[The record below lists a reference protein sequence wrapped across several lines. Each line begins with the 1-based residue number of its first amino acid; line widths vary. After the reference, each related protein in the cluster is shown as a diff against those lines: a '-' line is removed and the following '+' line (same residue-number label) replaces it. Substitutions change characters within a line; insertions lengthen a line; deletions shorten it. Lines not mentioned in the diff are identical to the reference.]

1 MKEIQPKVSVLMP
14 IYDTK
19 ERHLRDS
26 IESILNQTFKDFEFL
41 ILNDSP
47 YNLHLKK
54 IVESYKDIRISYY
67 ENERNLGITPSRNKL
82 IALAKGEYLAVMDH
96 DDISLPKRLEKQ
108 VACLDLDLQIGVVG
122 CWVERF
128 PHKKIKRPLEKDED
142 IKKSLMMLCPIIHPA
157 SMIRADVLRERNIY
171 YEEEFSPSEDY
182 MLWCRLIPHT
192 QFYNIQEVLF
202 KYREHFTNTTKKQFN
217 KMQQA
222 TERIYCFVRQTHPV
236 LWKDFQ
242 QKAFHIY
249 RLRLFGFIP
258 CLTMI
263 RQQDHLKVFLWK
275 IFLLYN
281 GQVLKVPKYLRIHQ
295 KDRKVY
301 VYLFKSI
308 LLFLGRKKK
317 ELK

>member
-1 MKEIQPKVSVLMP
+1 MKEIQSKVSVLMP
-14 IYDTK
+14 IYYTK

-47 YNLHLKK
+47 NHIHLKK
-54 IVESYKDIRISYY
+54 IVESYKDNRISYH
-67 ENERNLGITPSRNKL
+67 ENEKNLGITPSRNKL

-96 DDISLPKRLEKQ
+96 DDISLSKRFEKQ
-108 VACLDLDLQIGVVG
+108 VAYLDAHSEIGVVG

-128 PHKKIKRPLEKDED
+128 PHKKIKRLPEKDEE
-142 IKKSLMMLCPIIHPA
+142 IKESLMALCAIVHPTA
-157 SMIRADVLRERNIY
+157 MIRASVLKEHHIY

-182 MLWCRLIPHT
+182 MLWCRLIAHT

-242 QKAFHIY
+242 QEACYIY
-249 RLRLFGFIP
+249 RLSLFGFIP
-258 CLTMI
+258 CLTIKKRMGFLEI
-263 RQQDHLKVFLWK
+263 FLWRN
-275 IFLLYN
+275 FLLYR
-281 GQVLKVPKYLRIHQ
+281 GPVFPLPKYFRI
-295 KDRKVY
+295 DRKNRNIY
-301 VYLFKSI
+301 IYIFNYIFLF
-308 LLFLGRKKK
+308 FGKKK
-317 ELK
+317 LRL